1 MSPFRLSV
9 LVAMLGVVLSAQ
21 SLDVTIS
28 PNPAV
33 PGATITISARS
44 ALSNVWTP
52 GGCLVTGIRQGS
64 PTGPLVAAFPCT
76 FLGVA
81 VPQCGTAGSPRQS
94 NWTPSASLAPG
105 LYYAQIATTNGLYG
119 PLYPTQYYAITV
131 AAPATTPTLAIGGTA
146 SVGAVV
152 PVTLNAP
159 SNASDVF
166 VIAMSGSTNAGFFA
180 NGAFISLDY
189 DPLLLASLDG
199 SYPTVFQNFSGLLD
213 AVGASTGVSLAIPQ
227 IPGLACAPLFL
238 QGVVIPNS
246 AQAIIPTN
254 VVSFFVN

>member
-1 MSPFRLSV
+1 MC
-9 LVAMLGVVLSAQ
+9 VALLGVTLSAQ

-33 PGATITISARS
+33 AGATITISAKS
-44 ALSNVWTP
+44 AIPNVWTP

-64 PTGPLVAAFPCT
+64 PTGPLVAGFPCT

-94 NWTPSASLAPG
+94 MWTPSASLAPG

-131 AAPATTPTLAIGGTA
+131 AAPATAPTLAIGGTA

-159 SNASDVF
+159 SNPSDVF
-166 VIAMSGSTNAGFFA
+166 VVAMSGSTNAGFFA
-180 NGAFISLDY
+180 SGAFISLDY
-189 DPLLLASLDG
+189 DPILLASLDG

-213 AVGASTGVSLAIPQ
+213 AVGSSTGVALSIPQ

-238 QGVVIPNS
+238 QGVVIPNA

-254 VVSFFVN
+254 VVTFFVN